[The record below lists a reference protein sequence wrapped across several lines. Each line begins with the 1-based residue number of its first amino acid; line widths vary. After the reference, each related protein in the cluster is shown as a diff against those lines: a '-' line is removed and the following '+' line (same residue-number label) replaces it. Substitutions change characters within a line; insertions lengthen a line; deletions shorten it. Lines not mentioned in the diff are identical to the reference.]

1 MITQYM
7 SNLDMTT
14 LDIEL
19 DAEALDSMCFQLVS
33 SNNIMGIVIS
43 DCGIKPQR
51 ASS

>member
-19 DAEALDSMCFQLVS
+19 DAEALDSMCTQGGEQQQDNGHSHF
-33 SNNIMGIVIS
+33 
-43 DCGIKPQR
+43 
-51 ASS
+51 

>member
-19 DAEALDSMCFQLVS
+19 DAEALDSMCFQGGEQQQHNGYS
-33 SNNIMGIVIS
+33 HF
-43 DCGIKPQR
+43 
-51 ASS
+51 

>member
-19 DAEALDSMCFQLVS
+19 DAEALDSMCFQYGEQQQHNGHS
-33 SNNIMGIVIS
+33 HF
-43 DCGIKPQR
+43 
-51 ASS
+51 